1 MTDPAPARRV
11 GHQPTLLQLRGW
23 VHYHQVYLLEAGS
36 DLSGMLDDGL
46 ASPVGIICVQPGSA
60 FLTTGLHTGAV
71 GFTVAVADRDPGAD
85 LDTYEDVVEISYD
98 SPTGI
103 VWLEEWGGEGSHTL
117 PPLAGGPGWYR
128 LRYHARGMDAA
139 QQADTSEEPIDEYL
153 LQIWPEPH
161 KEPAV
166 VKLTSDTAQY
176 WIDHSAQA

>member
-23 VHYHQVYLLEAGS
+23 VHYHQVYLLEAGG

-46 ASPVGIICVQPGSA
+46 ASPVGIICVRPGSA
-60 FLTTGLHTGAV
+60 FLTTGLHTGVV

-117 PPLAGGPGWYR
+117 PPLAGGSR
-128 LRYHARGMDAA
+128 LVSAALPRPRHGCSPAGGHFRGADRRVHA
-139 QQADTSEEPIDEYL
+139 ADL
-153 LQIWPEPH
+153 
-161 KEPAV
+161 A
-166 VKLTSDTAQY
+166 
-176 WIDHSAQA
+176 